1 LIWKSGNNPW
11 LIKGV
16 IDTQVNVN
24 YDSTGIKEYTDILMT
39 LNWDTEAESVKRVSD
54 HVYFKVLNEL
64 ASTEEHL
71 AEDLGVKELLFL
83 TVNLIQQ
90 KLNLFKNQLLHST
103 CNALL
108 LIHTYKHLRKV
119 HIASKRML

>member
-24 YDSTGIKEYTDILMT
+24 YDSTGIKEYTDILNMT

-64 ASTEEHL
+64 ASTEEFNKEL
-71 AEDLGVKELLFL
+71 YGVEDLGVTNYTG
-83 TVNLIQQ
+83 TVAPL
-90 KLNLFKNQLLHST
+90 
-103 CNALL
+103 
-108 LIHTYKHLRKV
+108 YKR
-119 HIASKRML
+119 S

>member
-1 LIWKSGNNPW
+1 VENKRVLDSFLWIWKSGNNPW

-24 YDSTGIKEYTDILMT
+24 YDSTGIRVYRSMT

-64 ASTEEHL
+64 ASTEFNKEL
-71 AEDLGVKELLFL
+71 YGVEDLGVTNYSGSF
-83 TVNLIQQ
+83 
-90 KLNLFKNQLLHST
+90 
-103 CNALL
+103 
-108 LIHTYKHLRKV
+108 YKR
-119 HIASKRML
+119 S